1 MAPFTIKLLR
11 ALSALFLWAGAAVV
25 IGGALSPWAA
35 LKVLK
40 SVDVSVPGA
49 MFAQGGLCLAAGV
62 LVLLGL
68 RRSPLLCLIAA
79 IYTLGWVNAAKVE
92 VPRRVKY
99 QVIGTQLAL
108 FPLNRLLDQFH
119 INDIEVSDFNKPGAE
134 LLAPGLD
141 WTSDGAL
148 VLALGGVL
156 GLPIDPIALFVYK
169 WTKHTRCRHCGARWL
184 AFRHADFCPQCGHNT
199 APADRW
205 HCTACHGELARK
217 DRFCTHCG
225 TGVMEPSSPSP
236 FSQF

>member
-1 MAPFTIKLLR
+1 MPPFAIKLLR
-11 ALSALFLWAGAAVV
+11 AFSALLLWAGAALV

-35 LKVLK
+35 LKVLR

-49 MFAQGGLCLAAGV
+49 LFAQGGLCLAAGV

-79 IYTLGWVNAAKVE
+79 LYTLGWVNAAKVE
-92 VPRRVKY
+92 VPRRVKH

-119 INDIEVSDFNKPGAE
+119 INDVEIADWSRPNAE

-141 WTSDGAL
+141 WTNKGAL
-148 VLALGGVL
+148 LLLLGGL
-156 GLPIDPIALFVYK
+156 IGLPADPIALFAYK
-169 WTKHTRCRHCGARWL
+169 WTARARCRHCNATWL
-184 AFRHADFCPQCGHNT
+184 RSRQADFCPQCGQST

-205 HCTACHGELARK
+205 HCDVCHGELGRSDK
-217 DRFCTHCG
+217 FCTHCG
-225 TGVMEPSSPSP
+225 AGVGN
-236 FSQF
+236 